1 MSTCLI
7 EKPTKVYFIIFSLT
21 KILITSTFFFEGSPQ
36 HNITS
41 TYYYW
46 SIGIAEEK

>member
-21 KILITSTFFFEGSPQ
+21 KILITSTFFLRDPL
-36 HNITS
+36 S
-41 TYYYW
+41 TTLRLPII
-46 SIGIAEEK
+46 IGA